1 MKRQSIKKA
10 LILSFTTLLMTQCGG
25 NEDVI
30 DNTDKS
36 TVNTSQ
42 AVSSSIEID
51 TTDYDFEFVPPSTR

>member
-1 MKRQSIKKA
+1 MKKQSIKKA

-30 DNTDKS
+30 DNTNKS

-42 AVSSSIEID
+42 DGFIK
-51 TTDYDFEFVPPSTR
+51 Y